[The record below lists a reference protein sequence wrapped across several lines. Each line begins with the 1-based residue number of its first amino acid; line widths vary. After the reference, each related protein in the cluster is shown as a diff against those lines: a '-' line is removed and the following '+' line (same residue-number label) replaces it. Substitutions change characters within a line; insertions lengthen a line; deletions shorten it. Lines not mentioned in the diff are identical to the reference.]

1 MAESNKFLSR
11 KYPDVSGI
19 FAAREKLRR
28 QRADETPTEKLR
40 VLGELQELDKVL
52 KSARVL
58 KKGGVRRD

>member
-1 MAESNKFLSR
+1 MAKSTEPVIT

-28 QRADETPTEKLR
+28 QRSDMSPAEKLR
-40 VLGELQELDKVL
+40 ILGELQELDRILKTAKV
-52 KSARVL
+52 V